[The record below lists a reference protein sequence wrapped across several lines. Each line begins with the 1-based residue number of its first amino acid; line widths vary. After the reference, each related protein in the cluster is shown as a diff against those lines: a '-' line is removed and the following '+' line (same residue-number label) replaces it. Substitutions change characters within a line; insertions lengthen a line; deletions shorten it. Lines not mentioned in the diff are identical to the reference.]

1 MTFPFLLFRFIRYA
15 GRLSLSRSQSCRS
28 NSAEHPFST
37 AALGIGQVVWEK
49 QGEAAGASQD
59 SGVCSVHMSAWF
71 LRLDREGVRT
81 FRGSPLPLPPLQR
94 AYTARC

>member
-71 LRLDREGVRT
+71 LRLVFEHFAVHRYHYRHCSALT
-81 FRGSPLPLPPLQR
+81 LQD
-94 AYTARC
+94 ASV